1 MYREIE
7 LTPNLVNVR
16 GWRSIPSGL
25 KKDETSE
32 VILQNREKMNAAK
45 SVSVSEVFS
54 LNRPEPKPR
63 TKNQLWVKDVGYD
76 EAPWYFERMGLRELE
91 DFLEVAG
98 ERIDYVKITTTQVM
112 GHPEEWLKRKIALYK
127 QHEIQPYL
135 DHGYFVRAYK
145 RGVVD
150 QAIEA
155 GAALGFSV
163 MEFMNTFGD
172 VPESQLKE
180 WRKRAIDCG
189 MNLIYEHHPE
199 RGWRTSAADRPA
211 SAAEIIQGAEP
222 FLEHGAFTVLID
234 HEEIEIQAEA
244 ARDVLGEVL
253 EVLGR
258 ERVAF
263 EITSTK
269 EAAMT
274 WYSDLMNYLEMFGAD
289 CNVTNI
295 MPSQVMFVD
304 PLRFG
309 ERPAS
314 LLFNRYPELNAVRNK

>member
-1 MYREIE
+1 MKVDPFFCAAIVEGSSPPQAAYSPAG
-7 LTPNLVNVR
+7 TPAGTGPRAVFFAR
-16 GWRSIPSGL
+16 GP
-25 KKDETSE
+25 
-32 VILQNREKMNAAK
+32 A
-45 SVSVSEVFS
+45 
-54 LNRPEPKPR
+54 
-63 TKNQLWVKDVGYD
+63 
-76 EAPWYFERMGLRELE
+76 
-91 DFLEVAG
+91 
-98 ERIDYVKITTTQVM
+98 
-112 GHPEEWLKRKIALYK
+112 
-127 QHEIQPYL
+127 
-135 DHGYFVRAYK
+135 RA
-145 RGVVD
+145 GVV
-150 QAIEA
+150 
-155 GAALGFSV
+155 G
-163 MEFMNTFGD
+163 
-172 VPESQLKE
+172 
-180 WRKRAIDCG
+180 CG
-189 MNLIYEHHPE
+189 RVLFDAERRRNAVIE

-289 CNVTNI
+289 CNLTNI